1 MSRIKI
7 ADITIKESAERN
19 GFSLN
24 FKERVE
30 VAKQLEKLNIDVIE
44 MPRAIQTADAL
55 LIKSLSPIIK
65 NSVISVMADL
75 NKDEVT
81 KAWNA
86 VSGAK
91 NARIHICIPT
101 SPVQMEFVSGQKPKR
116 VLENIAEVVS
126 YAKTLCNEIEVSAV
140 DATRSEMEF
149 LSQVI
154 SIAIENGA
162 TIIDL
167 CDTAGNMLPGEF
179 SDFIRKVKEQVP
191 AMEKVE
197 LSVTCAN
204 TMNMA
209 NANTFNGI
217 IEGASQVKTCLI
229 GEGAP
234 SLESTIHMIQ
244 ERGDAM
250 NYSIGVQ
257 KTEFQRIIR
266 KLQWLNGNVK
276 TLKSPF
282 EVSTDVEREE
292 IELDESADIS
302 KVIKVVK
309 KLGYEL
315 NDDDNAK
322 VYKEFKRVSE
332 KKKVRTK
339 EMEAIIATA
348 ALQVPPTYQLVNF
361 VINSGNIITPTAH
374 VTLEKNGNNLKGLSS
389 GDGPIA
395 AAFLAVEMV
404 VGHHYELDDFQIQSV
419 TEGSEAVGNAL
430 VKLRSNG
437 KLYSGSGIST
447 DIIGAS
453 IRAYVSAINKIAY
466 EEKQSRK

>member
-191 AMEKVE
+191 AME
-197 LSVTCAN
+197 
-204 TMNMA
+204 
-209 NANTFNGI
+209 G
-217 IEGASQVKTCLI
+217 
-229 GEGAP
+229 
-234 SLESTIHMIQ
+234 
-244 ERGDAM
+244 
-250 NYSIGVQ
+250 
-257 KTEFQRIIR
+257 
-266 KLQWLNGNVK
+266 
-276 TLKSPF
+276 
-282 EVSTDVEREE
+282 
-292 IELDESADIS
+292 
-302 KVIKVVK
+302 
-309 KLGYEL
+309 
-315 NDDDNAK
+315 
-322 VYKEFKRVSE
+322 
-332 KKKVRTK
+332 
-339 EMEAIIATA
+339 
-348 ALQVPPTYQLVNF
+348 
-361 VINSGNIITPTAH
+361 
-374 VTLEKNGNNLKGLSS
+374 
-389 GDGPIA
+389 
-395 AAFLAVEMV
+395 
-404 VGHHYELDDFQIQSV
+404 
-419 TEGSEAVGNAL
+419 
-430 VKLRSNG
+430 
-437 KLYSGSGIST
+437 
-447 DIIGAS
+447 
-453 IRAYVSAINKIAY
+453 
-466 EEKQSRK
+466 